1 MSSAPY
7 TLWAIVLIF
16 STIGI
21 YQRDSASNAGE
32 HTTALHSKGS
42 EEIRF
47 GEVNNISVTSESNT
61 VQQNELNI

>member
-16 STIGI
+16 STIDI
-21 YQRDSASNAGE
+21 YRKDSASNAGE

-42 EEIRF
+42 KEIRF
-47 GEVNNISVTSESNT
+47 GEVNTYQRDIRIKHSSAK
-61 VQQNELNI
+61 